1 VSARGLASQ
10 AASSRMSEIEIY
22 LIVDDLSQ
30 IGDLMISNGRSGE
43 TAVSIVEL
51 HEVVLERFR

>member
-1 VSARGLASQ
+1 
-10 AASSRMSEIEIY
+10 MSEIEIY
-22 LIVDDLSQ
+22 LIVDYLSQ

-51 HEVVLERFR
+51 HGVVLKRFR